1 MTKAKF
7 CIFSLLFIIFTV
19 SSSCMSISDRIER
32 KEARY
37 ASTCEGYGFEKG
49 TPSYKQCI
57 VLEKRDRKAKR
68 DASVANQAALANCSN
83 RGGSY
88 GGGYCL
94 NARD

>member
-1 MTKAKF
+1 MTKGKF
-7 CIFSLLFIIFTV
+7 CIISLIFIIFTLN
-19 SSSCMSISDRIER
+19 SSCMSISDRKER
-32 KEARY
+32 REARY

-49 TPSYKQCI
+49 TPGYKQCI

-68 DASVANQAALANCSN
+68 DASRANQAALANCLN

-94 NARD
+94 GGRD